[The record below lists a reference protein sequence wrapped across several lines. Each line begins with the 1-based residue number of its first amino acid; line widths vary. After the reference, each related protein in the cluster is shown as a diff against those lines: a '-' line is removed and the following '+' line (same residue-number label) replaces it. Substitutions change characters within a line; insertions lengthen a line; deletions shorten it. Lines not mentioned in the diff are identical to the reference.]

1 MAQAV
6 NKQMSIAEVVM
17 KWPETAGTFMES
29 GLHCFGCAAARFET
43 IEQGALAHGIDPDK
57 LIDKINEVIEEEEGE
72 E

>member
-1 MAQAV
+1 MAQTV

-17 KWPETAGTFMES
+17 KWPESAGAFMES
-29 GLHCFGCAAARFET
+29 GLHCYGCAAARFET

-57 LIDKINEVIEEEEGE
+57 LIEKINSIIEEGE